1 MTVTMGPE
9 PDIRGL
15 THPLT
20 VLNGKDENHLILT
33 RLVRPAWPDE
43 LSEAEEDESNE
54 TFLQAGGSA
63 EAMTLEMRVESEGG
77 GYTQFIVG
85 RPVSGDQHDAEMV
98 SIAVGKY
105 RYDVL
110 PNEVFNAKQAGDV
123 MIYYFEHDTV
133 PSGYSLR
140 ELIRSV

>member
-1 MTVTMGPE
+1 MTVTMGP
-9 PDIRGL
+9 DLDVRDL
-15 THPLT
+15 TLPLT
-20 VLNGKDENHLILT
+20 VLNGDDKNHIVLK
-33 RLVRPAWPDE
+33 RLVRPAWPGE
-43 LSEAEEDESNE
+43 LSKAEEDESDQ

-63 EAMTLEMRVESEGG
+63 EAMTLEMRVESKGG

-85 RPVSGDQHDAEMV
+85 LPFSGDQHGAEMV

-133 PSGYSLR
+133 PPGYTLR
-140 ELIRSV
+140 ELIRTV